1 MPSLMQA
8 TMPPAFPLAWASEW
22 GEDGCGLWQ
31 AFTFMGVRYAQRWI
45 PPGTFWMGSREDES
59 GRYDDETRHRVTL
72 TQGFWLGQ
80 TAVPQSLW
88 QAVMGDNPSH
98 FKGED
103 LPVEEVSW
111 DDCQAFLQRLNQFDD
126 GLDLCLPTE
135 AQWEYACRAGTET
148 PFHFGT
154 SITTDQVNYD
164 GTRPLEGSPKGEYR
178 GQTVP
183 VHALPGNA
191 WGLQQMHGNVYEW
204 CLDYKTRY
212 SAGYQVDP
220 TGPEFGTERVMRGG
234 SWIIESRFCRSA
246 FRIGNVPDERY
257 LGTGFRLT
265 RGPLRSST

>member
-1 MPSLMQA
+1 
-8 TMPPAFPLAWASEW
+8 MPPAFPLAWASEW

-31 AFTFMGVRYAQRWI
+31 AFTFKDVRYVLRWI
-45 PPGTFWMGSREDES
+45 PPGTFWMGSPEDEP
-59 GRYDDETRHRVTL
+59 GRFDNETRHRVTL

-80 TAVPQSLW
+80 TAVPQALW
-88 QAVMGDNPSH
+88 LAVMGENPSH

-154 SITTDQVNYD
+154 SITTDQVNYN
-164 GTRPLEGSPKGEYR
+164 GRFPLEGSPKGKDR
-178 GQTVP
+178 GKTVP
-183 VHALPGNA
+183 VDALPGNA
-191 WGLQQMHGNVYEW
+191 WGLQQMHGNVWEW
-204 CLDYKTRY
+204 CQDYLASY
-212 SAGYQVDP
+212 AVGDQVDP
-220 TGPEFGTERVMRGG
+220 GGPGSGTIRVLRGG
-234 SWIIESRFCRSA
+234 SWFNVGRDCRSA
-246 FRIGNVPDERY
+246 NRYGNAPGYRIRSI
-257 LGTGFRLT
+257 GFRLA